1 MASIPEDAVARITTT
16 TTEAAK
22 RHWAE
27 IANQDGHRKRK
38 AVDGHK

>member
-1 MASIPEDAVARITTT
+1 MPWTPEEATSHTKKS
-16 TTEAAK
+16 TTEKAK

-38 AVDGHK
+38 AVDSHK